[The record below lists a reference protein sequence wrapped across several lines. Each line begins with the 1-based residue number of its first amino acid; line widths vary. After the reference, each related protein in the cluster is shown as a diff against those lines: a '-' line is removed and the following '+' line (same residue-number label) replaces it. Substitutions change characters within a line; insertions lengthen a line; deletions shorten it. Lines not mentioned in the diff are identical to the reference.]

1 MKEWPLIYSIYLDS
15 IDLHTV
21 YTHLS
26 GENLKAIAAH
36 LAVLQAPK
44 RQALVMRLRPN
55 SWQTSSLGSSCYV
68 LVIVMNT
75 LQ

>member
-55 SWQTSSLGSSCYV
+55 S
-68 LVIVMNT
+68 
-75 LQ
+75 